1 MKEIFEI
8 SAAILTS
15 LGGGAIVL
23 FAFSNFLGKLWA
35 NRFMEEER
43 AKHALKLEEER
54 AEYAQALEEIRAK
67 FQNEN
72 QQNLAYLQGEIDVLK
87 ETTLRE
93 HNDKLA
99 IYRVAME
106 LIAVLLVKLE
116 MGMLQEREFTQ
127 EDKEQFQIDRLK
139 VYAQLALTAPQEIM
153 DANDKL
159 IDHIVA
165 IIFDDEKS
173 CWEELRGFSLDLVNA
188 MRKDI
193 GIDKS
198 PVSYNGSR

>member
-8 SAAILTS
+8 SAVILSS
-15 LGGGAIVL
+15 LGIGTAVL
-23 FAFSNFLGKLWA
+23 FGFSNYLGKLWA
-35 NRFMEEER
+35 IRFMEEER
-43 AKHALKLEEER
+43 AIHTKELE
-54 AEYAQALEEIRAK
+54 AIRAK
-67 FQNEN
+67 LQDQN
-72 QQNLAYLQGEIDVLK
+72 QQTLARLQGEVDVLK

-106 LIAVLLVKLE
+106 LVAVLLVKLE
-116 MGMLQEREFTQ
+116 LGMLQEREFTQ
-127 EDKEQFQIDRLK
+127 EDKQQFQIDRLK
-139 VYAQLALTAPQEIM
+139 IYAQLALTAPQEIM

-159 IDHIVA
+159 MDHIIAV
-165 IIFDDEKS
+165 IFDDKKS
-173 CWEELRGFSLDLVNA
+173 SWEELRGISLDLVNA

-193 GIDKS
+193 GLDKS